1 MDGCPRSPRFQPRI
15 GHHRTKIIAH
25 PMAMA
30 SSSRRLP
37 LLVLLLLAAASFL
50 ATAQAAAE
58 YCGDS
63 LAGLTE
69 CRSFMYGGA
78 AAPSPACCAAYEA
91 AFDAD
96 PFCLCYVADGTF
108 GRATGYDV
116 TVADALRIPGACGQ
130 PEPPVELCSMQG
142 LVLPP
147 YAPESTTAQSPAAA
161 PTTQP
166 TSGNPPPSSSFT
178 SPPPSQTSKA
188 NSSGGVKLLLVA
200 VAFLWWSVTI

>member
-1 MDGCPRSPRFQPRI
+1 
-15 GHHRTKIIAH
+15 
-25 PMAMA
+25 MA

-37 LLVLLLLAAASFL
+37 LLLVLLLLAAASFL
-50 ATAQAAAE
+50 ATAQAAEE

-78 AAPSPACCAAYEA
+78 SAPSPACCAAYEA

-116 TVADALRIPGACGQ
+116 TVADALRIPAACGQ

-147 YAPESTTAQSPAAA
+147 YSPEGTPAQSPAAA
-161 PTTQP
+161 PTAE
-166 TSGNPPPSSSFT
+166 PPSGSSEAPPSFT
-178 SPPPSQTSKA
+178 SPPPPQTSKA

>member
-1 MDGCPRSPRFQPRI
+1 
-15 GHHRTKIIAH
+15 
-25 PMAMA
+25 MA

-142 LVLPP
+142 L
-147 YAPESTTAQSPAAA
+147 STTAQSPAAA

-166 TSGNPPPSSSFT
+166 TSGSSEAPPSSSFT

>member
-1 MDGCPRSPRFQPRI
+1 
-15 GHHRTKIIAH
+15 
-25 PMAMA
+25 MA
-30 SSSRRLP
+30 SSRELP
-37 LLVLLLLAAASFL
+37 LLFLLAAAAFL
-50 ATAQAAAE
+50 AAALVPAPAQAQLQE

-63 LAGLTE
+63 LAGLME

-116 TVADALRIPGACGQ
+116 SVSDALRIPAGCGQ
-130 PEPPVELCSMQG
+130 ADPPIELCSMQG

-147 YAPESTTAQSPAAA
+147 YAPQPPAATAA
-161 PTTQP
+161 PTSQP
-166 TSGNPPPSSSFT
+166 SSGSSEATPPP
-178 SPPPSQTSKA
+178 PPAPTSKA
-188 NSSGGVKLLLVA
+188 SDESASLILLLVG
-200 VAFLWWSVTI
+200 VALLLSCTL

>member
-1 MDGCPRSPRFQPRI
+1 
-15 GHHRTKIIAH
+15 
-25 PMAMA
+25 MA
-30 SSSRRLP
+30 SSRELP
-37 LLVLLLLAAASFL
+37 LLFLLAAAAFL
-50 ATAQAAAE
+50 AAAVVPAPAQPQPQPQE

-63 LAGLTE
+63 LAGLME

-116 TVADALRIPGACGQ
+116 SVSDALRIPAGCGQ
-130 PEPPVELCSMQG
+130 ADPPIELCSMQG

-147 YAPESTTAQSPAAA
+147 YAPQPPAAAAA
-161 PTTQP
+161 PTSQP
-166 TSGNPPPSSSFT
+166 SSGSSEATPPP
-178 SPPPSQTSKA
+178 PPAPTSKA
-188 NSSGGVKLLLVA
+188 SDESASLILLLVG
-200 VAFLWWSVTI
+200 VALLFSCTL